1 MSLLVYR
8 EQLLKMY
15 KDQSPASQYN
25 RWFNKTATYYGE
37 NQIDKE
43 KSIDLA
49 KKLQASVKQC
59 FGNSARAMMSGHNL
73 RYCEGFVNWHGI
85 PIEHAFCI
93 DENDKVI
100 DLTFG
105 IDPKI
110 RNKRAKKYNIK
121 LNETEQEFGSEY
133 VGVIIPKNIVLDIL
147 IEDKVYSPMA
157 FQYWRQSK

>member
-1 MSLLVYR
+1 MSLLIHR
-8 EQLLKMY
+8 EQLIKLY

-25 RWFNKTATYYGE
+25 RWFNKTATYF
-37 NQIDKE
+37 NDKQIDKV

-49 KKLQASVKQC
+49 KKLGSEVKQC
-59 FGNSARAMMSGHNL
+59 FGNSARAIMSGHNL

-93 DENDKVI
+93 DENNKVI

-110 RNKRAKKYNIK
+110 RNKRAKKYGID
-121 LNETEQEFGSEY
+121 LNETVQEFGNEY
-133 VGVIIPKNIVLDIL
+133 FGVIIPKNIVLDIL
-147 IEDKVYSPMA
+147 IKDEVYSPMA
-157 FQYWRQSK
+157 FQYWGRIK